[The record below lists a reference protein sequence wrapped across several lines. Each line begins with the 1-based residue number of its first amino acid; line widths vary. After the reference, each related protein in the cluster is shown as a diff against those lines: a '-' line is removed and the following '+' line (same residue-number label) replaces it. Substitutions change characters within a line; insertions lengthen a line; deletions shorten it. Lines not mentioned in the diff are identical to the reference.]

1 MASRCRCRVIH
12 VPCCLVVSREMMD
25 VVLKV
30 VMCDVKMSW
39 MSWMRMEKEG
49 TGAFDR

>member
-1 MASRCRCRVIH
+1 
-12 VPCCLVVSREMMD
+12 VVSREVMD
-25 VVLKV
+25 VVVKV